1 VSVGAWN
8 PSELS
13 TTWLEALHRRRMAL
27 LWALVMLVSLVMVRL
42 ILAVDVFA
50 VAGLFVWICV
60 GATVVRPRYG
70 LYAVFGIVLL
80 FEGSSDDP
88 LMAPGVYLNNSLQNT
103 LGASGG
109 ILIPLEILMLLI
121 LVAWLGQGLMR
132 HGLDFRGGTLGRP
145 MLLYGLALVFGVV
158 HGLMTGAVF
167 NFAFWESRFLFYTVL
182 CYVLAANLI
191 RTRAHVDTL
200 LSLVMVCVTASG
212 IEGAWRKSA
221 LIDAGLLGPAQEMWY
236 SHESVV
242 IWGLLVILV
251 FAQLAFGGPRWQR
264 ILGPFA
270 VAIAGYTMLVS
281 ERRAGYIAVMVALM
295 ALAFVLLV
303 VKRKAF
309 VMIALPLLIVT
320 AVYLPVFWN
329 DTGVM
334 GQPARAVRSISDPDP
349 RDAASNLSRDL
360 EAINVR
366 ATIASSPLLGIGFGR
381 PFLQIVTI
389 PDISFFPFWN
399 YEAHHGILWVWMK
412 VGAIGFVLFFVV
424 MGRGIASSARLTHT
438 LRDRNARVLA
448 LLTLGSVVMSLV
460 FCYVDLGLTTS
471 RIPVVLGTLLGTV
484 SVLDRIYA
492 NDSAPRTS

>member
-1 VSVGAWN
+1 
-8 PSELS
+8 
-13 TTWLEALHRRRMAL
+13 
-27 LWALVMLVSLVMVRL
+27 
-42 ILAVDVFA
+42 
-50 VAGLFVWICV
+50 
-60 GATVVRPRYG
+60 
-70 LYAVFGIVLL
+70 
-80 FEGSSDDP
+80 
-88 LMAPGVYLNNSLQNT
+88 
-103 LGASGG
+103 
-109 ILIPLEILMLLI
+109 
-121 LVAWLGQGLMR
+121 
-132 HGLDFRGGTLGRP
+132 
-145 MLLYGLALVFGVV
+145 
-158 HGLMTGAVF
+158 
-167 NFAFWESRFLFYTVL
+167 
-182 CYVLAANLI
+182 
-191 RTRAHVDTL
+191 
-200 LSLVMVCVTASG
+200 
-212 IEGAWRKSA
+212 
-221 LIDAGLLGPAQEMWY
+221 
-236 SHESVV
+236 
-242 IWGLLVILV
+242 
-251 FAQLAFGGPRWQR
+251 
-264 ILGPFA
+264 
-270 VAIAGYTMLVS
+270 
-281 ERRAGYIAVMVALM
+281 
-295 ALAFVLLV
+295 
-303 VKRKAF
+303 
-309 VMIALPLLIVT
+309 MIALPLLIVT